1 LPKKERAHQ
10 YDSHLLGQQWLLG
23 PIAHRGLAGPG
34 GVENSM
40 EAFCNCLRLGYPIEL
55 DVQLTRDDVVVVH
68 HDASLA
74 RSAGEKTLIGEL
86 TLSQLRERR
95 LFGREDLGIPTLC
108 EVLEEVAGR
117 VPLLIE
123 VKQPTLLGVGKLER
137 LVSHHLTGYFG
148 GIALE
153 SFNPASV
160 RLLKKLEPRRPVGQ
174 LSARR
179 FEDTSPL
186 FAFAA
191 SRLWFRGYAKP
202 DFIAYSQDGVEAK
215 VVQNRRKHGLPVVAY
230 TLCSQEDV
238 ERIGPYVDGY
248 IFQNFLP
255 MDKAP
260 EMEYDDT
267 L

>member
-1 LPKKERAHQ
+1 MC
-10 YDSHLLGQQWLLG
+10 
-23 PIAHRGLAGPG
+23 I
-34 GVENSM
+34 
-40 EAFCNCLRLGYPIEL
+40 
-55 DVQLTRDDVVVVH
+55 RD
-68 HDASLA
+68 
-74 RSAGEKTLIGEL
+74 
-86 TLSQLRERR
+86 
-95 LFGREDLGIPTLC
+95 
-108 EVLEEVAGR
+108 
-117 VPLLIE
+117 
-123 VKQPTLLGVGKLER
+123 
-137 LVSHHLTGYFG
+137 
-148 GIALE
+148 
-153 SFNPASV
+153 
-160 RLLKKLEPRRPVGQ
+160 
-174 LSARR
+174 R